1 MRIAIFSECYTPV
14 LNGVVTSV
22 VNLREALIAMGHTV
36 YVFAPGSPQPDDD
49 ETIFRLPELPFPKHP
64 YHLPRPFQRLHAP
77 FAEMEIDVIH
87 CQHPFTIGKLGAETA
102 KKYDI
107 PLVYTVH
114 SHYNEM
120 AAAAKSP
127 LLRTMAPTA
136 MMQIMRSFCNRSDC
150 VITPSRHTRETLRAE
165 DIRAN
170 YSIIPSG
177 VQKPYVRPNARKT
190 IRERLG
196 LSPETPLLLYLGR
209 LGPEKRIDLILESVA
224 LLRQSDLPE
233 SAKSFRVVFVGDG
246 QCRTDLEVQARE
258 LGIESRI
265 TFAGI
270 VPHAEVGDWYAASD
284 VFVLPSNCETQGMV
298 LIEAMAMGLPCITIN
313 HGGACEMVANGET
326 GFLVNHT
333 CHSLAKA
340 IQRLLAEPELRRQF
354 GEAGRIRAE
363 RYTPEAMAS
372 KVLEVYAKAIEVHF
386 NSAIRKNRRFTL
398 DIRRKPGEKAKPRR
412 PRKGFRLDSG
422 E

>member
-14 LNGVVTSV
+14 LSGVVTSV

-36 YVFAPGSPQPDDD
+36 YVFAPGTLQPDDD
-49 ETIFRLPELPFPKHP
+49 EHIFRLPELPFPKHP
-64 YHLPRPFQRLHAP
+64 YHLARPFQRLNAP

-136 MMQIMRSFCNRSDC
+136 MMQIMKSFCNRSDC

-170 YSIIPSG
+170 YAIIPSG
-177 VQKPYVRPNARKT
+177 VQKPIARQNVRQHLRAT
-190 IRERLG
+190 LG
-196 LSPETPLLLYLGR
+196 LADDTPLLLYLGR
-209 LGPEKRIDLILESVA
+209 LGPEKRVDLILESVA
-224 LLRQSDLPE
+224 MLRQSDLPK
-233 SAKSFRVVFVGDG
+233 AVKNFKVVLVGDG
-246 QCRTDLEVQARE
+246 QCKTDLEVQARE
-258 LGIESRI
+258 LGIESRV
-265 TFAGI
+265 TFAGT

-284 VFVLPSNCETQGMV
+284 LFVFPSGCETQGMV

-326 GFLVNHT
+326 GFLINQT
-333 CHSLAKA
+333 CHALTKA
-340 IQRLLAEPELRRQF
+340 IHKLLMEPDLCRQF
-354 GEAGRIRAE
+354 GEAGKVRAE
-363 RYTPEAMAS
+363 RYTPEAMAT
-372 KVLEVYAKAIEVHF
+372 KVLEVYAKAIDVHF
-386 NSAIRKNRRFTL
+386 NSTIKKNRRFTL
-398 DIRRKPGEKAKPRR
+398 DIRRKPGDKPKTRR
-412 PRKGFRLDSG
+412 PRKGFRLDFG

>member
-36 YVFAPGSPQPDDD
+36 YVFAPGAPQPDDD

-64 YHLPRPFQRLHAP
+64 YHLPRPFQRMNAP

-120 AAAAKSP
+120 AATAKSP

-136 MMQIMRSFCNRSDC
+136 MMQIMKNFCNRADC

-177 VQKPYVRPNARKT
+177 VEKPVARPNARKEL
-190 IRERLG
+190 REKLG
-196 LSPETPLLLYLGR
+196 IAPETPVLLYLGR
-209 LGPEKRIDLILESVA
+209 LGPEKRVDLILESVA
-224 LLRQSDLPE
+224 MLRQSDLPE
-233 SAKSFRVVFVGDG
+233 TVKNFKVILVGDG
-246 QCRTDLEVQARE
+246 QVKTDLEEQAHE
-258 LGIESRI
+258 LGIANRVLF
-265 TFAGI
+265 TGV
-270 VPHAEVGDWYAASD
+270 VPHKEVGDWYAASD
-284 VFVLPSNCETQGMV
+284 LFVLPSSCETQGMV
-298 LIEAMAMGLPCITIN
+298 LIEAMAMGVPCITIN

-326 GFLVNHT
+326 GFLVNQT
-333 CHSLAKA
+333 CHALTKA
-340 IQRLLAEPELRRQF
+340 IHKLLSEPELRRQF
-354 GEAGRIRAE
+354 GAAGEKRAE
-363 RYTPEAMAS
+363 RYTPEAMAT
-372 KVLEVYAKAIEVHF
+372 KALEVYAKAIEIHF
-386 NSAIRKNRRFTL
+386 NSATKKNRRFKL
-398 DIRRKPGEKAKPRR
+398 DIRRKPSEKAKPRR
-412 PRKGFRLDSG
+412 SR
-422 E
+422 